1 MTDGK
6 SGQRLRIIKEAR
18 GFRHNTDMARAL
30 EIGNTALAN
39 WLDGES
45 IPPDK
50 GYKIAALI
58 PGLKPEW
65 LWTGD
70 RASSTWD
77 AIQALEQSEARLSAK
92 R

>member
-6 SGQRLRIIKEAR
+6 SRQRLRIIKEAR
-18 GFRHNTDMARAL
+18 GFRYNTDMAKAL
-30 EIGNTALAN
+30 EISNTALAN

-45 IPPDK
+45 IPRDK

-70 RASSTWD
+70 RAGSILD
-77 AIQALEQSEARLSAK
+77 AIKALEQAEARLSAK

>member
-6 SGQRLRIIKEAR
+6 PGQRLRIIKEAR

-77 AIQALEQSEARLSAK
+77 AIQALEQAEARLSAK

>member
-6 SGQRLRIIKEAR
+6 SRQRLRIIKEAR

-30 EIGNTALAN
+30 EIGHTALAN

-45 IPPDK
+45 IPRDK

-70 RASSTWD
+70 RTGSTWD
-77 AIQALEQSEARLSAK
+77 AVHALEEAGARRSAK